1 MMKRKLL
8 KLKFLSLK
16 VNYYFNIVIIEL
28 NKKEINER
36 KTKEDKKKAAK
47 KNK

>member
-8 KLKFLSLK
+8 KLKLPSLK
-16 VNYYFNIVIIEL
+16 VNYYFNIVILEL

-47 KNK
+47 KK